1 MLKPAYNKRPR
12 RGVVSVDAADGA
24 IIGAGG
30 TRHRLL
36 HIPGFALDAQ
46 ALPDQERHAALFGQL
61 AASLPHKAELSIY
74 VENRP
79 ADAPTIIAGLRAQ
92 LAPAPH
98 TRQLAEVGERL
109 LSRWHHRLTDA
120 GARHVARLDYWLLV
134 SPYPARDGHPDQS
147 EPARLAQATVALT
160 RQLVAMGVPPIVADA
175 ATARAFVA
183 RHLTPEHD
191 EKGEE
196 TGAYSAPAGDQAD
209 EGFHTYKVVD
219 PTTGREEWTRTLFV
233 VHPPDETRPAWT
245 RPLVLSDCPATLV
258 FHLRG
263 LRRSWERRRQEWRLK
278 LMEGTAGRGKNI
290 STKLA
295 AQDAEDQ
302 ATALHGAGYGV
313 VRVGCYLRL
322 EGETR
327 AQLDQRVSHALQAMG
342 DTMVAGAGY
351 GHAHQK
357 PLYRSTLPGYG
368 DVARSTYRW
377 DTPTWGNAWPFLA
390 CNPGTRT
397 LGVPLGTTDD
407 AGDLVTLALGDP
419 DLYNRIGVIL
429 GRVGTGKTSLLQKVA
444 LWFLLTGNY
453 ATVVSSVDSFGALC
467 EISGGKEWHKA
478 RAMLGGPR
486 SACINVFDGP
496 REDRDDQRERVR
508 FVTAAVDLLL
518 GGLAGLEPA
527 FLDEAVRD
535 VYAAHPDD
543 TPVMSDL
550 HALLDAK
557 GKATTDNEDRKVYR
571 GLAWRLT
578 PYVGDGQHARLVD
591 GLTSVPLDAPLLAF
605 NTEPLAEEE
614 NLRNYAYFSV
624 FAVVDQRRALA
635 RARSQAANRGTADH
649 LTGLDEA
656 WGLLTSKQAREYINR
671 DARKARHGG
680 NCVLF
685 ASQQVKDLVGNT
697 DAETFFTQ
705 ASFKALFSVEDSG
718 QQTEGNPKLWL
729 QRMLTLTEEEVE
741 RAQRMSGVKGIY
753 MPCFITR
760 RDRRSPRDLH
770 GVVRVELTPEEALLY
785 VSDPDDVRV
794 RDWWAGQHGGDTW
807 RGIKDAIETK
817 DMEER
822 LTA

>member
-1 MLKPAYNKRPR
+1 MMPTLASTR
-12 RGVVSVDAADGA
+12 RGVVRVDDADGA
-24 IIGAGG
+24 LIGAGG

-36 HIPGFALDAQ
+36 SIPGYALDADTR
-46 ALPDQERHAALFGQL
+46 PDQERHAALFGQL
-61 AASLPHKAELSIY
+61 AANLPHKARLSIY

-79 ADAPTIIAGLRAQ
+79 ADAAAIVAGLCDQ
-92 LAPAPH
+92 LAPRPH
-98 TRQLAEVGERL
+98 TPQLVEVGARL
-109 LSRWHHRLTDA
+109 VSRWKRRLTDPA
-120 GARHVARLDYWLLV
+120 ARHVARLDYWLLV

-147 EPARLAQATVALT
+147 EPARLAQATAALT
-160 RQLVAMGVPPIVADA
+160 RQLVAMGVAPVVADA

-183 RHLTPEHD
+183 RHLIARPE
-191 EKGEE
+191 G
-196 TGAYSAPAGDQAD
+196 YSAPAGDETD

-219 PTTGREEWTRTLFV
+219 PATGCARWTRTLFIV
-233 VHPPDETRPAWT
+233 APPDETTPAWT
-245 RPLVLSDCPATLV
+245 RPLVLPECPATLV
-258 FHLRG
+258 FHLHG
-263 LRRSWERRRQEWRLK
+263 LRRGWERRRQEWRLK

-290 STKLA
+290 GTTLA
-295 AQDAEDQ
+295 ARDAEDQ
-302 ATALHGAGYGV
+302 ATALHGAGYSV

-322 EGETR
+322 EGDTR
-327 AQLDQRVSHALQAMG
+327 AQLDGRVSHALQAMS
-342 DTMVAGAGY
+342 DTIIAGAGY
-351 GHAHQK
+351 GHAHQQ

-397 LGVPLGTTDD
+397 LGVPLGVTDD
-407 AGDLVTLALGDP
+407 ASDLVTLALGDP

-444 LWFLLTGNY
+444 LWFLLCGNY
-453 ATVVSSVDSFGALC
+453 ATVVSSVDSFAALC
-467 EISGGKEWHKA
+467 AISGGA
-478 RAMLGGPR
+478 RATLGGAR

-496 REDRDDQRERVR
+496 RADADDRRERVR

-518 GGLAGLEPA
+518 GRLTGLEPA

-543 TPVMSDL
+543 TPIMSDL
-550 HALLDAK
+550 HATLEAK

-591 GLTSVPLDAPLLAF
+591 GQTDVRLDAPLLAF
-605 NTEPLAEEE
+605 NTEPLEGDVT
-614 NLRNYAYFSV
+614 LRNFAYFSV

-635 RARSQAANRGTADH
+635 RARSRAANRGTADH

-656 WGLLTSKQAREYINR
+656 WGLLTSPQAREYINR

-705 ASFKALFSVEDSG
+705 ASFKALYSIEDTG

-741 RAQRMSGVKGIY
+741 RAQRMSGVKGVY
-753 MPCFITR
+753 M
-760 RDRRSPRDLH
+760 
-770 GVVRVELTPEEALLY
+770 G
-785 VSDPDDVRV
+785 
-794 RDWWAGQHGGDTW
+794 
-807 RGIKDAIETK
+807 
-817 DMEER
+817 
-822 LTA
+822 

>member
-1 MLKPAYNKRPR
+1 MMPTLASTR
-12 RGVVSVDAADGA
+12 RGVVRVDDADGA
-24 IIGAGG
+24 LIGAGG

-36 HIPGFALDAQ
+36 SIPGYALDADTR
-46 ALPDQERHAALFGQL
+46 PDQERHAALFGQL
-61 AASLPHKAELSIY
+61 AANLPHKARLSIY

-79 ADAPTIIAGLRAQ
+79 ADAAAIVAGLCDQ
-92 LAPAPH
+92 LAPRPH
-98 TRQLAEVGERL
+98 TPQLVEVGGRL
-109 LSRWHHRLTDA
+109 VSRWKRRLTDPA
-120 GARHVARLDYWLLV
+120 ARHVARLDYWLLV

-147 EPARLAQATVALT
+147 EPARLAQATAALT
-160 RQLVAMGVPPIVADA
+160 RQLVAMGVAPVVADA

-183 RHLTPEHD
+183 RHLIARPE
-191 EKGEE
+191 G
-196 TGAYSAPAGDQAD
+196 YSAPAGDETD

-219 PTTGREEWTRTLFV
+219 PATGCARWTRTLFIV
-233 VHPPDETRPAWT
+233 APPDETTPAWT
-245 RPLVLSDCPATLV
+245 RPLVLPECPATLV
-258 FHLRG
+258 FHLHG
-263 LRRSWERRRQEWRLK
+263 LRRGWERRRQEWRLK

-290 STKLA
+290 GTTLA
-295 AQDAEDQ
+295 ARDAEDQ
-302 ATALHGAGYGV
+302 ATALHGAGYSV

-322 EGETR
+322 EGDTR
-327 AQLDQRVSHALQAMG
+327 AQLDGRVSHALQAMS
-342 DTMVAGAGY
+342 DTIIAGAGY
-351 GHAHQK
+351 GHAHQQ

-397 LGVPLGTTDD
+397 LGVPLGVTDD
-407 AGDLVTLALGDP
+407 ASDLVTLALGDP

-444 LWFLLTGNY
+444 LWFLLCGNY
-453 ATVVSSVDSFGALC
+453 ATVVSSVDSFAALC
-467 EISGGKEWHKA
+467 AISGGA
-478 RAMLGGPR
+478 RATLGGAR

-496 REDRDDQRERVR
+496 RADADDRRERVR

-518 GGLAGLEPA
+518 GRLTGLEPA

-543 TPVMSDL
+543 TPIMSDL
-550 HALLDAK
+550 HATLEAK

-591 GLTSVPLDAPLLAF
+591 GQTDVRLDAPLLAF
-605 NTEPLAEEE
+605 NTEPLEGDVT
-614 NLRNYAYFSV
+614 LRNFAYFSV

-635 RARSQAANRGTADH
+635 RARRRAANRGTADH

-656 WGLLTSKQAREYINR
+656 WGLLTSPQAREYINR

-705 ASFKALFSVEDSG
+705 ASFKALYSIEDTG

-741 RAQRMSGVKGIY
+741 RAQRMSGVKGVY
-753 MPCFITR
+753 MPMFMTR
-760 RDRRSPRDLH
+760 RDRKSPRDLH

-785 VSDPDDVRV
+785 ASDPDDVRV
-794 RDWWAGQHGGDTW
+794 RDWWTEEHGGDTW
-807 RGIKDAIETK
+807 EGIKAAIDAKEQ
-817 DMEER
+817 EEK

>member
-1 MLKPAYNKRPR
+1 MPTPASRR
-12 RGVVSVDAADGA
+12 RGVVRVDDADGA
-24 IIGAGG
+24 LIGAGG

-36 HIPGFALDAQ
+36 SIPGYALDADT
-46 ALPDQERHAALFGQL
+46 LPDQERHAALFGQL
-61 AASLPHKAELSIY
+61 AASLPHKAALSIY

-79 ADAPTIIAGLRAQ
+79 ADAAAIVAGLRAQ
-92 LAPAPH
+92 LAPTPH
-98 TRQLAEVGERL
+98 TPQLAEVGARL
-109 LSRWHHRLTDA
+109 LSRWQRRLTDP
-120 GARHVARLDYWLLV
+120 GARHVARIDYWLLV
-134 SPYPARDGHPDQS
+134 SPYPARDGYPDQS
-147 EPARLAQATVALT
+147 APARLAQAVAALT
-160 RQLVAMGVPPIVADA
+160 SQLVAMGVPPVVADA
-175 ATARAFVA
+175 ATTRAFVA
-183 RHLTPEHD
+183 RHLLPRRD
-191 EKGEE
+191 ANGE
-196 TGAYSAPAGDQAD
+196 TADYSAPTID
-209 EGFHTYKVVD
+209 EAEEAFHTYKVVD
-219 PTTGREEWTRTLFV
+219 PASDRARWTRTLFIV
-233 VHPPDETRPAWT
+233 APPDETQPAWT
-245 RPLVLSDCPATLV
+245 RPLVLPECPATLV

-278 LMEGTAGRGKNI
+278 LMEGTAGRKNI
-290 STKLA
+290 GTKLA
-295 AQDAEDQ
+295 AEDAEAQ
-302 ATALHGAGYGV
+302 ATALHGAGYSV
-313 VRVGCYLRL
+313 VKVGCYLRL
-322 EGETR
+322 EGDTR
-327 AQLDQRVSHALQAMG
+327 AQLDGRVSHALQAMG

-351 GHAHQK
+351 GHAHQR

-390 CNPGTRT
+390 GNPGTRT
-397 LGVPLGTTDD
+397 LGVPLGTTDA

-453 ATVVSSVDSFGALC
+453 ATVVSSVDSFAALC
-467 EISGGKEWHKA
+467 AIAGGPDWREA
-478 RAMLGGPR
+478 RATLGGAR

-496 REDRDDQRERVR
+496 RADADDRRERVR

-543 TPVMSDL
+543 TPIMADL
-550 HALLDAK
+550 HATLDAK
-557 GKATTDNEDRKVYR
+557 GKATTDTEDRKVYR
-571 GLAWRLT
+571 GLAWRLS

-591 GLTSVPLDAPLLAF
+591 GQTNVRLDAPLLAF
-605 NTEPLAEEE
+605 NTEPLEGDAT
-614 NLRNYAYFSV
+614 LRNFAYFSV
-624 FAVVDQRRALA
+624 FAVVDRRRALA
-635 RARSQAANRGTADH
+635 RARSRAANRGTADH

-656 WGLLTSKQAREYINR
+656 WGLLTSPQAREYINR

-685 ASQQVKDLVGNT
+685 ASQQVKDLVGNS

-705 ASFKALFSVEDSG
+705 ASFKALYSIEDTG

-729 QRMLTLTEEEVE
+729 QRMLSLTEEEVE
-741 RAQRMSGVKGIY
+741 AAQRMSGAKGVY
-753 MPCFITR
+753 MPMFMTR
-760 RDRRSPRDLH
+760 RDRKSARDLH

-785 VSDPDDVRV
+785 ASDPDDVALRT
-794 RDWWAGQHGGDTW
+794 WWADEHGDGDTW
-807 RGIKDAIETK
+807 EGIKAAIDSTEQ
-817 DMEER
+817 EER

>member
-1 MLKPAYNKRPR
+1 MPTPVSTR
-12 RGVVSVDAADGA
+12 RGVVRVDDADGV
-24 IIGAGG
+24 ILGAGG

-36 HIPGFALDAQ
+36 SIPGYALDADTT
-46 ALPDQERHAALFGQL
+46 PDQERHAALFGQL
-61 AASLPHKAELSIY
+61 AASLPHKAALSIY

-79 ADAPTIIAGLRAQ
+79 GDAAALVTGLRTQ
-92 LAPAPH
+92 LAPTPH
-98 TRQLAEVGERL
+98 TPQLGEVGERL
-109 LSRWHHRLTDA
+109 LSRWGHRLTARD
-120 GARHVARLDYWLLV
+120 ARHVARLDYWLLV

-147 EPARLAQATVALT
+147 EPARLAQAVASLT
-160 RQLVAMGVPPIVADA
+160 RQLVAMGVPPVAADA

-183 RHLTPEHD
+183 RHLTPRPNASGD
-191 EKGEE
+191 IAG
-196 TGAYSAPAGDQAD
+196 YSAPAGDEAD
-209 EGFHTYKVVD
+209 EGFHTYRIVD
-219 PTTGREEWTRTLFV
+219 TASGRARWTRTLFIV
-233 VHPPDETRPAWT
+233 APPDETRPAWT
-245 RPLVLSDCPATLV
+245 RPLVLPDCPATLV

-290 STKLA
+290 GTTLA
-295 AQDAEDQ
+295 AEDAEAQ

-322 EGETR
+322 EGDTR
-327 AQLDQRVSHALQAMG
+327 AQLDGRVSHALQAMG
-342 DTMVAGAGY
+342 DTMVAGPGY
-351 GHAHQK
+351 GHAHQR

-397 LGVPLGTTDD
+397 LGVPLGTTDQ

-453 ATVVSSVDSFGALC
+453 ATVVSSVDSFAALC
-467 EISGGKEWHKA
+467 AVSGGA
-478 RAMLGGPR
+478 RAVLGGAR

-496 REDRDDQRERVR
+496 REDADDRRERVR

-535 VYAAHPDD
+535 VYAAHPAR

-550 HALLDAK
+550 HATLDAK
-557 GKATTDNEDRKVYR
+557 GKATTDTEDRKVYR
-571 GLAWRLT
+571 GLAWRLS

-591 GLTSVPLDAPLLAF
+591 GQTNVRLDAPLLAF
-605 NTEPLAEEE
+605 NTEPLEGDAT
-614 NLRNYAYFSV
+614 LRNFAYFSV
-624 FAVVDQRRALA
+624 FAVVDRRRALA
-635 RARSQAANRGTADH
+635 RARSRAANRGTADH

-656 WGLLTSKQAREYINR
+656 WGLLTSPQARDYINR

-680 NCVLF
+680 NCVRHS
-685 ASQQVKDLVGNT
+685 AT
-697 DAETFFTQ
+697 
-705 ASFKALFSVEDSG
+705 
-718 QQTEGNPKLWL
+718 
-729 QRMLTLTEEEVE
+729 
-741 RAQRMSGVKGIY
+741 I
-753 MPCFITR
+753 
-760 RDRRSPRDLH
+760 
-770 GVVRVELTPEEALLY
+770 
-785 VSDPDDVRV
+785 
-794 RDWWAGQHGGDTW
+794 
-807 RGIKDAIETK
+807 
-817 DMEER
+817 R
-822 LTA
+822 LTHTCSP

>member
-1 MLKPAYNKRPR
+1 MPTPASKRH
-12 RGVVSVDAADGA
+12 GVVRVDDADGA
-24 IIGAGG
+24 LIGAGG

-36 HIPGFALDAQ
+36 HIPGYALDADTT
-46 ALPDQERHAALFGQL
+46 PDQERHAALFGQL
-61 AASLPHKAELSIY
+61 AASLPNKAALSIY

-79 ADAPTIIAGLRAQ
+79 ADAAGVVAGLRMQ
-92 LAPAPH
+92 LATPPH
-98 TRQLAEVGERL
+98 TPQLAEVGERL
-109 LSRWHHRLTDA
+109 LSRWQRRLTDPD
-120 GARHVARLDYWLLV
+120 ARHVARLDYWLLV

-147 EPARLAQATVALT
+147 EPARLAQATAALT
-160 RQLVAMGVPPIVADA
+160 RQLVAMGIPPVAADA
-175 ATARAFVA
+175 TTARAFVA
-183 RHLTPEHD
+183 RHLIPRTV
-191 EKGEE
+191 G
-196 TGAYSAPAGDQAD
+196 YSAPTGDQAD
-209 EGFHTYKVVD
+209 EGFHIYKIVD
-219 PTTGREEWTRTLFV
+219 PTSSRARWTRTLFV
-233 VHPPDETRPAWT
+233 VAPPDETRPAWT
-245 RPLVLSDCPATLV
+245 RPLVLPDCPATLV
-258 FHLRG
+258 LHLRG

-278 LMEGTAGRGKNI
+278 LMEGTAGRKNI
-290 STKLA
+290 GTTLA
-295 AQDAEDQ
+295 AEDAENQ

-322 EGETR
+322 EGDTR
-327 AQLDQRVSHALQAMG
+327 AQLDGRVSHALQAMG

-351 GHAHQK
+351 GHAHQR

-397 LGVPLGTTDD
+397 LGVPLGTTDA

-453 ATVVSSVDSFGALC
+453 ATVVSSVDSFAALC
-467 EISGGKEWHKA
+467 EIAGGA
-478 RAMLGGPR
+478 RATLGGAR

-496 REDRDDQRERVR
+496 REDADDRRERVR

-518 GGLAGLEPA
+518 GGLVGLEPA

-535 VYAAHPDD
+535 LYAAHPDD
-543 TPVMSDL
+543 TPIMSDL
-550 HALLDAK
+550 HATLDAK
-557 GKATTDNEDRKVYR
+557 GKATTDTEDRKVYR
-571 GLAWRLT
+571 GLAWRLS

-591 GLTSVPLDAPLLAF
+591 GQTNVRLDAPLLAF
-605 NTEPLAEEE
+605 NTEPLEGDAT
-614 NLRNYAYFSV
+614 LRNFAYFSV
-624 FAVVDQRRALA
+624 FAVVDRRRALA
-635 RARSQAANRGTADH
+635 RARSRAANRGTADH

-656 WGLLTSKQAREYINR
+656 WGLLTSPQAREYINR

-685 ASQQVKDLVGNT
+685 ASQQVKDLVGNS

-705 ASFKALFSVEDSG
+705 ASFKALYSIEDTG

-729 QRMLTLTEEEVE
+729 QRMLSLTEEEVE
-741 RAQRMSGVKGIY
+741 AAQRMSGAKGVY
-753 MPCFITR
+753 MPMFMTR
-760 RDRRSPRDLH
+760 RDRKSARDLH

-785 VSDPDDVRV
+785 ASDPDDVALRT
-794 RDWWAGQHGGDTW
+794 WWADEHGDGDTW
-807 RGIKDAIETK
+807 AGIKAAIDSTEQ
-817 DMEER
+817 EER

>member
-1 MLKPAYNKRPR
+1 MPKPAYNKR
-12 RGVVSVDAADGA
+12 RGVVSVDDADGA
-24 IIGAGG
+24 LIGAGG
-30 TRHRLL
+30 VRHRLL
-36 HIPGFALDAQ
+36 HIPGFALDAH

-61 AASLPHKAELSIY
+61 AASLPNKAELSIY

-79 ADAPTIIAGLRAQ
+79 ADASTIIAGLRAQ
-92 LAPAPH
+92 LAPTPH
-98 TRQLAEVGERL
+98 TRQLAEVGDRL
-109 LSRWHHRLTDA
+109 LSRVQRRLLDPRE
-120 GARHVARLDYWLLV
+120 RHVARLDYWLLV

-160 RQLVAMGVPPIVADA
+160 RQLVAMGVPPVSADA
-175 ATARAFVA
+175 ATSRAFVA
-183 RHLTPEHD
+183 RHLAPDYRH
-191 EKGEE
+191 GEE
-196 TGAYSAPAGDQAD
+196 TGAYSAPTGDQAD
-209 EGFHTYKVVD
+209 ESFHTYRIVD
-219 PTTGREEWTRTLFV
+219 PANGRERWTRTLFL

-245 RPLVLSDCPATLV
+245 RPLVMPDCPATLV

-278 LMEGTAGRGKNI
+278 LMEGTAGRKNI
-290 STKLA
+290 GTTLA
-295 AQDAEDQ
+295 AEDAEAQ
-302 ATALHGAGYGV
+302 ATALHGAGYSV

-322 EGETR
+322 DGETR
-327 AQLDQRVSHALQAMG
+327 AQLDGRVSHALQAMG

-453 ATVVSSVDSFGALC
+453 ATVVSSVDSFAALC
-467 EISGGKEWHKA
+467 AISGGV
-478 RAMLGGPR
+478 RAMLGGAR

-496 REDRDDQRERVR
+496 RADRDDQRERVR

-518 GGLAGLEPA
+518 GGVSGLEPA

-535 VYAAHPDD
+535 VYAAHPND

-557 GKATTDNEDRKVYR
+557 GKATTDTEDRKVYR

-591 GLTSVPLDAPLLAF
+591 GQTSVPLDAPLLAF
-605 NTEPLAEEE
+605 NTDPLAEEE

-635 RARSQAANRGTADH
+635 RARSRAENRGTADH

-685 ASQQVKDLVGNT
+685 ASQQVKDLVGNA

-705 ASFKALFSVEDSG
+705 ASFKVLYSIEDSG

-741 RAQRMSGVKGIY
+741 RAQRMSGVKGLY
-753 MPCFITR
+753 MPMFMTR

-785 VSDPDDVRV
+785 ASDPDDVRV
-794 RDWWAGQHGGDTW
+794 RDWWAEQHGGDTW
-807 RGIKDAIETK
+807 EGIKDAIDSKEQ
-817 DMEER
+817 EER

>member
-1 MLKPAYNKRPR
+1 MPTPASKRH
-12 RGVVSVDAADGA
+12 GVVRVDDADGA

-36 HIPGFALDAQ
+36 HIPGYALDADTT
-46 ALPDQERHAALFGQL
+46 PDQERHAALFGQL
-61 AASLPHKAELSIY
+61 AASLPNKAALSIY

-79 ADAPTIIAGLRAQ
+79 ADAAGVVAGLRTQ
-92 LAPAPH
+92 LATPPH
-98 TRQLAEVGERL
+98 TPQLAEVGERL
-109 LSRWHHRLTDA
+109 LSRWQRRLTDPD
-120 GARHVARLDYWLLV
+120 ARHVARLDYWLLV

-147 EPARLAQATVALT
+147 EPARLVQAMAALT
-160 RQLVAMGVPPIVADA
+160 RQLVAMGVPPVAADA

-183 RHLTPEHD
+183 RHLITRAV
-191 EKGEE
+191 G
-196 TGAYSAPAGDQAD
+196 YSAPAGDQAD
-209 EGFHTYKVVD
+209 EGFHIYKIVD
-219 PTTGREEWTRTLFV
+219 PVSGRARWTRTLFV
-233 VHPPDETRPAWT
+233 VAPPDETRPAWT
-245 RPLVLSDCPATLV
+245 RPLVMPDCPATLV

-290 STKLA
+290 STTLA
-295 AQDAEDQ
+295 AEDAKDQ
-302 ATALHGAGYGV
+302 ATALHGAGYSV

-322 EGETR
+322 EGDTR
-327 AQLDQRVSHALQAMG
+327 AQLDNRVSHALQAMG

-351 GHAHQK
+351 GHAHQR

-397 LGVPLGTTDD
+397 LGVPLGTTDP
-407 AGDLVTLALGDP
+407 AGDLVTLALSDP

-453 ATVVSSVDSFGALC
+453 ATVVSSVDSFAALC
-467 EISGGKEWHKA
+467 AVSGGA
-478 RAMLGGPR
+478 RATLGGAR

-496 REDRDDQRERVR
+496 RADADDRRERVR

-527 FLDEAVRD
+527 FLDEAVRE

-543 TPVMSDL
+543 TPIMSDL
-550 HALLDAK
+550 HATLDAK
-557 GKATTDNEDRKVYR
+557 GKATTDTEDRKVYR
-571 GLAWRLT
+571 GLAWRLS

-591 GLTSVPLDAPLLAF
+591 GQTNVRLDAPLLAF
-605 NTEPLAEEE
+605 NTEPLEGDAT
-614 NLRNYAYFSV
+614 LRNFAYFSV
-624 FAVVDQRRALA
+624 FAVVDRRRALA
-635 RARSQAANRGTADH
+635 RARSRAANRGTADH

-656 WGLLTSKQAREYINR
+656 WGLLTSPQAREYINR

-685 ASQQVKDLVGNT
+685 ASQQVKDLVGNS

-705 ASFKALFSVEDSG
+705 ASFKALYSIEDTG

-741 RAQRMSGVKGIY
+741 AAQRMSGTKGVY
-753 MPCFITR
+753 MPMFMTR
-760 RDRRSPRDLH
+760 RDRKSPRDLH

-785 VSDPDDVRV
+785 ASDPDDVALRT
-794 RDWWAGQHGGDTW
+794 WWADEHGDGDTW
-807 RGIKDAIETK
+807 AGIKAAIDSTEQ
-817 DMEER
+817 EER

>member
-1 MLKPAYNKRPR
+1 MPTLASKR
-12 RGVVSVDAADGA
+12 RGVVRVDDADGA
-24 IIGAGG
+24 LIGAGG

-36 HIPGFALDAQ
+36 HIPGYALDADTR
-46 ALPDQERHAALFGQL
+46 PDQERHAALFGQL
-61 AASLPHKAELSIY
+61 AANLPHKARLSIY

-79 ADAPTIIAGLRAQ
+79 ADAAALVAGLCDQ
-92 LAPAPH
+92 LAATPH
-98 TRQLAEVGERL
+98 TPQLVEVGARL
-109 LSRWHHRLTDA
+109 LARWQRRLTDPA
-120 GARHVARLDYWLLV
+120 ARHVARLDYWLLV

-147 EPARLAQATVALT
+147 EPARLAQATAALT
-160 RQLVAMGVPPIVADA
+160 RQLVAMGVAPVVADA

-183 RHLTPEHD
+183 RHLIARHE
-191 EKGEE
+191 G
-196 TGAYSAPAGDQAD
+196 YSTPAGDETD
-209 EGFHTYKVVD
+209 ESFHTYRIVD
-219 PTTGREEWTRTLFV
+219 PATGRDRWTRTLFV
-233 VHPPDETRPAWT
+233 VQPPDETTPAWT
-245 RPLVLSDCPATLV
+245 RPLVLPECPATLV

-263 LRRSWERRRQEWRLK
+263 LRRGWERRRQEWRLK

-290 STKLA
+290 GTKLA
-295 AQDAEDQ
+295 ARDAEDQ
-302 ATALHGAGYGV
+302 ATALHGAGYSV

-322 EGETR
+322 EGDTR
-327 AQLDQRVSHALQAMG
+327 AQLDGRVSHALQAMS
-342 DTMVAGAGY
+342 DTIVAGAGY
-351 GHAHQK
+351 GHAHQQ

-390 CNPGTRT
+390 GNPGTRT
-397 LGVPLGTTDD
+397 LGVPLGVTDA

-444 LWFLLTGNY
+444 LWFLLCGNY
-453 ATVVSSVDSFGALC
+453 ATVVSSVDSFAALC
-467 EISGGKEWHKA
+467 AVSGGA
-478 RAMLGGPR
+478 RATLGGAR

-496 REDRDDQRERVR
+496 RADADDRRERVR

-527 FLDEAVRD
+527 FLDEAVRE

-543 TPVMSDL
+543 TPAMSDL
-550 HALLDAK
+550 HATLDAK

-571 GLAWRLT
+571 GLAWRLS

-591 GLTSVPLDAPLLAF
+591 GQTNVRLDAPLLAF
-605 NTEPLAEEE
+605 NTEPLEGDAT
-614 NLRNYAYFSV
+614 LRNFAYFSV
-624 FAVVDQRRALA
+624 FAVVDRRRALA
-635 RARSQAANRGTADH
+635 RARSRAANRGTADH

-656 WGLLTSKQAREYINR
+656 WGLLTSPQAREYINR

-705 ASFKALFSVEDSG
+705 ASFKALYSIEDTG

-741 RAQRMSGVKGIY
+741 AAQRMSGVKGVY
-753 MPCFITR
+753 MPMFMTR
-760 RDRRSPRDLH
+760 RDRKSPRDLH

-785 VSDPDDVRV
+785 ASDPDDVRV
-794 RDWWAGQHGGDTW
+794 RDWWAAQHGGDTW
-807 RGIKDAIETK
+807 AGIKAAIDSKEQ
-817 DMEER
+817 EER
-822 LTA
+822 LIA

>member
-1 MLKPAYNKRPR
+1 MMPTLASTR
-12 RGVVSVDAADGA
+12 RGVVRVDDADGA
-24 IIGAGG
+24 LIGAGG

-36 HIPGFALDAQ
+36 SIPGYALDADTR
-46 ALPDQERHAALFGQL
+46 PDQERHAALFGQL
-61 AASLPHKAELSIY
+61 AANLPHKARLSIY

-79 ADAPTIIAGLRAQ
+79 ADAAAIVAGLCDQ
-92 LAPAPH
+92 LAPRPH
-98 TRQLAEVGERL
+98 TPQLVEVGARL
-109 LSRWHHRLTDA
+109 VSRWKRRLTDPA
-120 GARHVARLDYWLLV
+120 ARHVARLDYWLLV

-147 EPARLAQATVALT
+147 EPARLAQATAALT
-160 RQLVAMGVPPIVADA
+160 RQLVAMGVAPVVADA

-183 RHLTPEHD
+183 RHLIARPE
-191 EKGEE
+191 G
-196 TGAYSAPAGDQAD
+196 YSAPAGDETD

-219 PTTGREEWTRTLFV
+219 PATGCARWTRTLFIV
-233 VHPPDETRPAWT
+233 APPDETTPAWT
-245 RPLVLSDCPATLV
+245 RPLVLPECPATLV
-258 FHLRG
+258 FHLHG
-263 LRRSWERRRQEWRLK
+263 LRRGWERRRQEWRLK

-290 STKLA
+290 GTTLA
-295 AQDAEDQ
+295 ARDAEDQ
-302 ATALHGAGYGV
+302 ATALHGAGYSV

-322 EGETR
+322 EGDTR
-327 AQLDQRVSHALQAMG
+327 AQLDGRVSHALQAMS
-342 DTMVAGAGY
+342 DTIIAGAGY
-351 GHAHQK
+351 GHAHQQ

-397 LGVPLGTTDD
+397 LGVPLGVTDD
-407 AGDLVTLALGDP
+407 ASDLVTLALGDP

-444 LWFLLTGNY
+444 LWFLLCGNY
-453 ATVVSSVDSFGALC
+453 ATVVSSVDSFAALC
-467 EISGGKEWHKA
+467 AISGGA
-478 RAMLGGPR
+478 RATLGGAR

-496 REDRDDQRERVR
+496 RADADDRRERVR

-518 GGLAGLEPA
+518 GRLTGLEPA

-543 TPVMSDL
+543 TPIMSDL
-550 HALLDAK
+550 HATLEAK

-591 GLTSVPLDAPLLAF
+591 GQTDVRLDAPLLAF
-605 NTEPLAEEE
+605 NTEPLEGDVT
-614 NLRNYAYFSV
+614 LRNFAYFSV
-624 FAVVDQRRALA
+624 FAVVDQRRARA
-635 RARSQAANRGTADH
+635 RARSRAANRGTADH

-656 WGLLTSKQAREYINR
+656 WGLLTSPQAREYINR

-705 ASFKALFSVEDSG
+705 ASFKALYSIEDTG

-741 RAQRMSGVKGIY
+741 RAQRMSGVKGVY
-753 MPCFITR
+753 MPMFMTR
-760 RDRRSPRDLH
+760 RDRKSPRDLH

-785 VSDPDDVRV
+785 ASDPDDVRV
-794 RDWWAGQHGGDTW
+794 RDWWTEEHGGDTW
-807 RGIKDAIETK
+807 EGIKAAIDAKEQ
-817 DMEER
+817 EEK